1 MVDMLLQPVSS
12 PNYIPSTRNTLY
24 KITNRLK
31 VNGKKKMQ
39 YANTKGEKAGLS
51 VKQINRIDFGLR
63 RISR

>member
-1 MVDMLLQPVSS
+1 
-12 PNYIPSTRNTLY
+12 
-24 KITNRLK
+24 
-31 VNGKKKMQ
+31 MQ